1 MIVAYVIASH
11 KNPAQTTRLACKL
24 AARSSSSFVF
34 IHHDY
39 SASHLRHN
47 FFKAVPN
54 VEIIPKSVNVEW
66 GDISQVQMM
75 LHCME
80 YILSKKPNFDWI
92 VFISGQDYPI
102 QPVSEIESFLAAT
115 EYDGFLTHF
124 SSATGKNVASTIYAR
139 YYFSYFKLPKHWRL
153 LKVYKRMAEMTRNS
167 KSIRVFLGSSNVA
180 PRIGIRN
187 HIPLFDDGFICYKGQ
202 PWIII
207 NRRCVNYLLQTIR
220 DRPKIINYYSRTLN
234 PDESIFNTILANNS
248 TLRLK
253 NDYMR
258 YIEWPSVTSAHP
270 KVLCVSDYAN
280 IVSSG
285 KHFARKF
292 DITVDAEILD
302 MLDRE

>member
-1 MIVAYVIASH
+1 MVVAYVITSY

-39 SASHLRHN
+39 SVSHLRCD

-54 VEIIPKSVNVEW
+54 VEIIPYSVNVEW
-66 GDISQVQMM
+66 GDISMVQMM

-80 YILSKKPNFDWI
+80 YVLSKKPNFDWI

-102 QPVSEIESFLAAT
+102 QSVSEIEGFLAAT
-115 EYDGFLTHF
+115 EYDGFLTYS
-124 SSATGKNVASTIYAR
+124 SSAAGKDVASIIYRR
-139 YYFSYFKLPKHWRL
+139 YYLSYLKLPKHWRL
-153 LKVYKRMAEMTRNS
+153 LKVYKPMAEMTRNS
-167 KSIRVFLGSSNVA
+167 KSIRVSLGTSNAA

-202 PWIII
+202 PWMTIK
-207 NRRCVNYLLQTIR
+207 RRCVDYLLQTIR
-220 DRPKIINYYSRTLN
+220 DRPKIINYYSRTLI
-234 PDESIFNTILANNS
+234 PEESIFNTILANNS

-253 NDYMR
+253 NDCLR
-258 YIEWPSVTSAHP
+258 YIEWPSAASAHP
-270 KVLCVSDYAN
+270 KVLGVSDYAN

-292 DITVDAEILD
+292 DISVDAEILD
-302 MLDRE
+302 MLDHE